1 MTQQPITELRPG
13 RISPPPAGSKALIKL
28 AIGRLLIDTAIDGL
42 AFDVL
47 EADGCWTIKVE
58 GVGADQASYIQS
70 NAPYLNLFYFEGL
83 PEGNGAVQKFWMYDQ
98 DKPKAG
104 YDAQRSTLTLTVDS
118 YMAYSN
124 EKV

>member
-1 MTQQPITELRPG
+1 MTQQPIAERRPG

-28 AIGRLLIDTAIDGL
+28 AIGRLLIDTAMDGL
-42 AFDVL
+42 PFDVR
-47 EADGCWTIKVE
+47 EADGCWTIEVKGVE
-58 GVGADQASYIQS
+58 AGKASFIQA

-83 PEGNGAVQKFWMYDQ
+83 PEGGGAVQKFWMYDQ
-98 DKPKAG
+98 DQPRVG
-104 YDAQRSTLTLTVDS
+104 YDPERLSLTLNVDS